1 MPRRLRPSQ
10 LHKNPSSL
18 GLHHI
23 LATNLRRLRAQRGLS
38 YDKLAK
44 LCGVSRGMLYQI
56 EKGQSIPTI
65 NIGWKISTALRVS
78 LSALTSA
85 TKGASPF
92 VLRRDDSKVLMSGGG
107 LFSSRALF
115 PFDELRRVELY
126 ELRLAP
132 GGKEIAEPHP
142 PGTNENLVV
151 SLGSVAIEVEDHT
164 EILGPGDAIVFDAD
178 VPHAYV
184 NMTSSEAVMYLVMT
198 YAEPAGVSNTKG
210 GR

>member
-1 MPRRLRPSQ
+1 
-10 LHKNPSSL
+10 
-18 GLHHI
+18 
-23 LATNLRRLRAQRGLS
+23 
-38 YDKLAK
+38 
-44 LCGVSRGMLYQI
+44 
-56 EKGQSIPTI
+56 
-65 NIGWKISTALRVS
+65 
-78 LSALTSA
+78 
-85 TKGASPF
+85 
-92 VLRRDDSKVLMSGGG
+92 MSGGG